1 MFLKKVVKD
10 NGTEK
15 KYVYY
20 RLCQS
25 IRIGDKTRHAILL
38 NVGPLPGLDETERK
52 MLANRI
58 EELYEGPATFLDQA
72 PDKVEQ
78 QARKFYTLLRE
89 KKKQPVAPASILPG
103 TGLPTGRKKQKEL
116 TAPTDIHQIDIN
128 TIQHDEV
135 REIGAGH
142 LCLQAIGELNIPSVL
157 QTLNWGKEKI
167 NMALSHIV
175 SRAVYP
181 ASEHK
186 TAQWIESSPG
196 VKELLFT
203 EKKNISYQQL
213 YKLSAALY
221 AEKETIEK
229 YLSTRTNELFDL
241 HDKIILYDL
250 TNTYFEGR
258 KQGSTLAQF
267 GRSKEKRSDARSIS
281 LALVVNAE
289 GFVKYSKIYQGN
301 IAGPQTLA
309 ATVEALSKNTNYNN
323 GKPIVVI
330 DAGIATEENLLLL
343 KQKGYPYLCVA
354 RSKLK
359 EYRPTQGPG
368 QSTTMTDNRGHH
380 IHLQKVE
387 EQGSEDQFM
396 YIHSEMKAIKEASMS
411 VHFSTRYE
419 EELAKL
425 AKSIQGKGGVK
436 NSTKAHERLGRIKER
451 YPSANKHYEISIK
464 DKNNVATELTFKRK
478 EVKTTSTDGAYFI
491 RTSLPDIDEKKMWD
505 IYNTLTEVEATFRTL
520 KTDLSL
526 RPVSHQKDES
536 PQAHLYLGIIAYA
549 IVNTIRYKLKLQ
561 GIHHDWKN
569 IVRIMNTQKLVS
581 TSFKKEDGQLMMIK
595 KCSQPNAEVTAIY
608 QALKYKQM
616 PFTMKKFVF
625 PH

>member
-10 NGTEK
+10 NKTEK

-20 RLCQS
+20 RLCES
-25 IRIGDKTRHAILL
+25 IRIGVKTRHTILL
-38 NVGPLPGLDETERK
+38 NLGPLPGLDEAERK
-52 MLANRI
+52 ILANRI
-58 EELYEGPATFLDQA
+58 EELYRGLATFLDQA

-78 QARKFYTLLRE
+78 LARKFYALLRE
-89 KKKQPVAPASILPG
+89 KNKQPVVAANTLCDTKNKQESLPAL
-103 TGLPTGRKKQKEL
+103 
-116 TAPTDIHQIDIN
+116 TDIQRVDIN

-135 REIGAGH
+135 REIGAEH
-142 LCLQAIGELNIPSVL
+142 LCLQAIEELNVPSIL
-157 QTLNWGKEKI
+157 RKLNWSKEKI
-167 NMALSHIV
+167 NMAMAHIV

-186 TAQWIESSPG
+186 TAQWIESNSG
-196 VKELLFT
+196 IKELLFT

-213 YKLSAALY
+213 YKLSTALY
-221 AEKETIEK
+221 AEKETLEK
-229 YLSTRTNELFDL
+229 QLSARTNELFDL
-241 HDKIILYDL
+241 QDKIILYDL

-258 KQGSTLAQF
+258 KQGSKLAQF
-267 GRSKEKRSDARSIS
+267 GRSKEKRSDARLVS

-301 IAGPQTLA
+301 IAEPQTLA
-309 ATVEALSKNTNYNN
+309 ATIESLTENTGYNN
-323 GKPIVVI
+323 GKPIVVV
-330 DAGIATEENLLLL
+330 DAGIATEENLLYL
-343 KQKGYPYLCVA
+343 KQKGYPYLCVT

-359 EYRPTQGPG
+359 DYKPAQDSG
-368 QSTTMTDNRGHH
+368 QSIAITDNRGNK

-387 EQGSEDQFM
+387 KENCTDQFM

-419 EELAKL
+419 EELTKL
-425 AKSIQGKGGVK
+425 AKSIQSKGGVK
-436 NSTKAHERLGRIKER
+436 NSTKVHERLGRIKER
-451 YPSANKHYEISIK
+451 YPSANKHYAVSIK
-464 DKNNVATELTFKRK
+464 DKNNVAIELTFTRK
-478 EVKTTSTDGAYFI
+478 DVKTTSTDGVYFI
-491 RTSLPDIDEKKMWD
+491 RTSLSDIDEKKIWD

-526 RPVSHQKDES
+526 RPVFHQKDES
-536 PQAHLYLGIIAYA
+536 TEAHLYLGILAYA
-549 IVNTIRYKLKLQ
+549 VVNTIRYRLKLK

-569 IVRIMNTQKLVS
+569 IVRIMNTQKLVT
-581 TSFKKEDGQLMMIK
+581 TSFKKENGQLMMIK
-595 KCSQPNAEVTAIY
+595 KCSQPNNEVTAIY
-608 QALKYKQM
+608 QAVNYKQM